1 MKSSLWTP
9 KIIDFVDFSKEY
21 KGFGPFLAPK
31 NDPGM
36 YKMQGIASF
45 FKHFRGRLSENFTK
59 KWICVISGILK
70 SVKLARFHKGFCDS
84 GVFLIYF
91 MAVFAQK
98 RWFLKPFRDF
108 RGSEVGFWSDF
119 MQ

>member
-31 NDPGM
+31 NDPEM

-45 FKHFRGRLSENFTK
+45 FKHFRGRFSENFTK

-70 SVKLARFHKGFCDS
+70 SVKLARFYKGFCDS
-84 GVFLIYF
+84 GVFFNLF
-91 MAVFAQK
+91 HGHFCKKPLVFKA
-98 RWFLKPFRDF
+98 F
-108 RGSEVGFWSDF
+108 S
-119 MQ
+119 